1 MDSFHCSLNMAADI
15 AAAWKRKV
23 PEAAKPPGPDVEA

>member
-1 MDSFHCSLNMAADI
+1 MDSFHCSLDAAADV
-15 AAAWKRKV
+15 AVASKRKA